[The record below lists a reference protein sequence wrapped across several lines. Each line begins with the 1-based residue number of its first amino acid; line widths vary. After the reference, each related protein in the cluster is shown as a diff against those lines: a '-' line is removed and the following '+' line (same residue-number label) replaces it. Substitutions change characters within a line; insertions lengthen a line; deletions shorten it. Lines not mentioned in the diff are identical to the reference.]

1 MSESSADSNDLFNL
15 LDVRVATV
23 DVVTHSSDG
32 GQEGLVGGDV
42 VSEWDGVS
50 GSAKWRGCLNGWIR
64 T

>member
-1 MSESSADSNDLFNL
+1 MSKSSADSDDLFNL
-15 LDVRVATV
+15 LDVRVTTV

-50 GSAKWRGCLNGWIR
+50 GSSEW
-64 T
+64 

>member
-1 MSESSADSNDLFNL
+1 MSESLANPDDLFDL

-23 DVVTHSSDG
+23 DVITYSSDG

-50 GSAKWRGCLNGWIR
+50 GSAKW
-64 T
+64 